1 VAAPSSAP
9 PPPYPL
15 PPDVLPGGRFDRWRP
30 AEPRYVVCDVD
41 GTLVGPQ
48 AQATDEV
55 VGAIGRA
62 QAAGLRVGLATGR
75 MRGAV
80 GPLVAQLGA
89 TGPHV
94 FHNGAEV
101 HDGVRTIASWSVP
114 PAQVDALLA
123 LARDHDDAYVEIYTD
138 DRYLASS
145 WDERARDHWDV
156 LGREP
161 DGVLTRAA
169 DLDGAEV
176 LKATFAVF
184 APAAVDGLVAAVGA
198 IGLLAG
204 PAGSPRT
211 PHLHYVNATDP
222 GADKGRALA
231 AAAAHLGITMA
242 ATVAIGDAQNDLSM
256 LAVAGTA
263 IAMGQADDD
272 VRAAAHLIVPDV
284 DAHGVAVALDAV
296 CSWRGRP

>member
-1 VAAPSSAP
+1 VTTASSPSTP
-9 PPPYPL
+9 PLPL

-30 AEPRYVVCDVD
+30 ATPRYVVCDVD
-41 GTLVGPQ
+41 GTLVGPL

-55 VGAIGRA
+55 VGAVGRA

-80 GPLVAQLGA
+80 GPLLAQLGA

-101 HDGVRTIASWSVP
+101 HDGVRTIATWTVA
-114 PAQVDALLA
+114 PAQVDTLLT
-123 LARDHDDAYVEIYTD
+123 LARDRDDAYVEIYTD

-145 WDERARDHWDV
+145 WDERARAHWDI
-156 LGREP
+156 LGRAP
-161 DGVLTRAA
+161 DGVLTHAA
-169 DLDGAEV
+169 DLAGAEV

-184 APAAVDGLVAAVGA
+184 DPAAVDEVVAAIGA
-198 IGLLAG
+198 TGLLAG

-222 GADKGRALA
+222 AADKGQALT
-231 AAAAHLGITMA
+231 AAAAHLGITLA
-242 ATVAIGDAQNDLSM
+242 ETVAIGDAENDLPM

-263 IAMGQADDD
+263 IVMGQADAE
-272 VRAAAHLIVPDV
+272 VRAAAHLVVPDV
-284 DAHGVAVALDAV
+284 DAHGVAVALDAITT
-296 CSWRGRP
+296 WGRRP

>member
-1 VAAPSSAP
+1 VTAPSSAP
-9 PPPYPL
+9 TPPHPL
-15 PPDVLPGGRFDRWRP
+15 PPDVLPGGRFGRWRP
-30 AEPRYVVCDVD
+30 QTPRYVVCDVD
-41 GTLVGPQ
+41 GTLVGPL
-48 AQATDEV
+48 ARATDEV
-55 VGAIGRA
+55 VAAVRRA

-101 HDGVRTIASWSVP
+101 HDGVRTIATWTVP
-114 PAQVDALLA
+114 PAQVDTLLT
-123 LARDHDDAYVEIYTD
+123 LARDRDDAYVEIYTD

-145 WDERARDHWDV
+145 WDERARAHWDI

-161 DGVLTRAA
+161 DGVLARAA
-169 DLDGAEV
+169 DLAGAEV

-184 APAAVDGLVAAVGA
+184 DPAAVDEVVAAISA
-198 IGLLAG
+198 TGLLAG

-222 GADKGRALA
+222 AADKGRALT
-231 AAAAHLGITMA
+231 AAAAHLGVTLA
-242 ATVAIGDAQNDLSM
+242 ETVAIGDAPNDLSM

-263 IAMGQADDD
+263 IAMGQADAE
-272 VRAAAHLIVPDV
+272 VRAAAHLVVPDV
-284 DAHGVAVALDAV
+284 DTHGVAVALDAIT
-296 CSWRGRP
+296 SWSRRP